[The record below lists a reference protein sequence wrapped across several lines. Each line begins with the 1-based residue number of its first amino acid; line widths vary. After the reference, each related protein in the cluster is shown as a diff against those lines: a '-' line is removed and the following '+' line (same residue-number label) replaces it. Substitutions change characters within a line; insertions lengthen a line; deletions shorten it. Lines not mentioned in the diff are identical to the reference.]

1 MHDDET
7 TYGIRMTFPE
17 NELETVLV
25 TASRGETTALA
36 FVELLFRSTAFF
48 PMTSDASGSA
58 ALTPVTIDD
67 ADFVPVFTSQSE
79 AAAAMPDSA
88 FAEAP
93 VRDVMADAPTHLGL
107 AVNPSGT
114 LGLPISAE
122 AVQHQLH
129 RATMIPAGT
138 RVRLGEPAIEPTELL
153 AAIGA
158 GLAVVPAVREARR
171 VWAQIGESDP
181 GLVVGLDVD
190 PDNPDVRHAAVSA
203 VGAAHRRVHSD
214 FAVDVV
220 FAHDRNDFTEWMN
233 ANAAPF
239 YPAPVEGGKG

>member
-1 MHDDET
+1 
-7 TYGIRMTFPE
+7 MTFPG
-17 NELETVLV
+17 NELEVVLV
-25 TASRGETTALA
+25 GASRGEATPLA

-48 PMTSDASGSA
+48 PREVAQPGGE
-58 ALTPVTIDD
+58 ALAVVTIEQQDYI
-67 ADFVPVFTSQSE
+67 PVFTSAGE
-79 AAAAMPDSA
+79 ADAVLPVPVLV
-88 FAEAP
+88 EAP
-93 VRDVMADAPTHLGL
+93 VRDVMDRVPPHLGL

-158 GLAVVPAVREARR
+158 GLAAVPAVREARR

-190 PDNPDVRHAAVSA
+190 PDNPDVRQAAVSA

-220 FAHDRNDFTEWMN
+220 FVHDRNDFTEWMN

-239 YPAPVEGGKG
+239 YPAPVEGGRG

>member
-1 MHDDET
+1 
-7 TYGIRMTFPE
+7 MTFPD
-17 NELETVLV
+17 NELETVLAA
-25 TASRGETTALA
+25 ASRGETSALA

-48 PMTSDASGSA
+48 PMTADASGSA
-58 ALTPVTIDD
+58 SLTPVTIDD
-67 ADFVPVFTSQSE
+67 DFVPVFTSQNE
-79 AAAAMPDSA
+79 AEAVMPASA
-88 FAEAP
+88 FVEAP

-107 AVNPSGT
+107 AVNPSRT
-114 LGLPISAE
+114 MGLPISAE

-129 RATMIPAGT
+129 RATMIPGGT

-158 GLAVVPAVREARR
+158 GLAAVPAVREARR
-171 VWAQIGESDP
+171 VWAQIGESTP

-190 PDNPDVRHAAVSA
+190 PDNPDVRQAAVSA
-203 VGAAHRRVHSD
+203 VGAAHRGVHSD

-233 ANAAPF
+233 ANTAPF
-239 YPAPVEGGKG
+239 YSAPGGGGNP

>member
-1 MHDDET
+1 
-7 TYGIRMTFPE
+7 MTFPD
-17 NELETVLV
+17 NELETVLAA
-25 TASRGETTALA
+25 ASHGETTVLA

-48 PMTSDASGSA
+48 PMTADASGSA
-58 ALTPVTIDD
+58 SLTPVTIDD
-67 ADFVPVFTSQSE
+67 VDFVPVFTSQNE
-79 AAAAMPDSA
+79 AEAAMPGSV
-88 FAEAP
+88 FVEAP
-93 VRDVMADAPTHLGL
+93 VRDVMADAPSHLGL

-122 AVQHQLH
+122 AVQLQLH

-158 GLAVVPAVREARR
+158 GLAAVPAVREARR
-171 VWAQIGESDP
+171 VWAQIGESTP

-190 PDNPDVRHAAVSA
+190 PDNPDVRQAAVSA
-203 VGAAHRRVHSD
+203 VGAVHRGVHSD

-233 ANAAPF
+233 ANTAPF
-239 YPAPVEGGKG
+239 YSAPGGGGNP

>member
-1 MHDDET
+1 
-7 TYGIRMTFPE
+7 MTFPD
-17 NELETVLV
+17 NELEMVLV

-36 FVELLFRSTAFF
+36 FVELLFRSTGLF
-48 PMTSDASGSA
+48 PMAEDASGSTP
-58 ALTPVTIDD
+58 LTIVTIDQ
-67 ADFVPVFTSQSE
+67 ADFVPVFTSRSE
-79 AAAAMPDSA
+79 ADAVMAGSV
-88 FAEAP
+88 FVEAP
-93 VRDVMADAPTHLGL
+93 VRDFMAGVPTHLGL

-114 LGLPISAE
+114 LGLPIAAE
-122 AVQHQLH
+122 AVQHQLR
-129 RATMIPAGT
+129 RATTIPAGT

-158 GLAVVPAVREARR
+158 SLAAVPAVREARR

-181 GLVVGLDVD
+181 GLVVGLDID
-190 PDNPDVRHAAVSA
+190 PDNPDVRQSA
-203 VGAAHRRVHSD
+203 VLAVGSAHRREHSA

-239 YPAPVEGGKG
+239 YPAAADGHHARGNSRRQ

>member
-1 MHDDET
+1 MD
-7 TYGIRMTFPE
+7 GMRMTFPG

-25 TASRGETTALA
+25 AASRGETTALA

-48 PMTSDASGSA
+48 AMTAGASGTAS
-58 ALTPVTIDD
+58 LTSVTIDD
-67 ADFVPVFTSQSE
+67 AEFVPVFTSQSE
-79 AAAAMPDSA
+79 AEAAMPASE
-88 FAEAP
+88 FVEAP
-93 VRDVMADAPTHLGL
+93 VHDVMADAPTHLGL

-129 RATMIPAGT
+129 RATTIPAGT

-158 GLAVVPAVREARR
+158 GLAAVPAVREARR
-171 VWAQIGESDP
+171 VWAQIGGSAP

-203 VGAAHRRVHSD
+203 VGAAHRSVHSD

-233 ANAAPF
+233 TNAAPF
-239 YPAPVEGGKG
+239 YPAPGEGGRG

>member
-1 MHDDET
+1 MSIDPD
-7 TYGIRMTFPE
+7 
-17 NELETVLV
+17 NELETVLAA
-25 TASRGETTALA
+25 ASRGETSALA

-48 PMTSDASGSA
+48 PTTASASGSA
-58 ALTPVTIDD
+58 SLTPVVIDD
-67 ADFVPVFTSQSE
+67 AEFVPVFTSQNE
-79 AAAAMPDSA
+79 AEAVMPASA
-88 FAEAP
+88 FVEAP
-93 VRDVMADAPTHLGL
+93 VRDVMAGAPTHLGL

-129 RATMIPAGT
+129 RATTIPAGT
-138 RVRLGEPAIEPTELL
+138 RVRLGEPAVEPTELL

-158 GLAVVPAVREARR
+158 GLAAVPAVREARR
-171 VWAQIGESDP
+171 VWAQIGDSDP

-190 PDNPDVRHAAVSA
+190 PDNPDVRDSAVSA
-203 VGAAHRRVHSD
+203 VGAAHRGVHSD

-233 ANAAPF
+233 ESTAPF
-239 YPAPVEGGKG
+239 YSAPADRGSH